1 MEFFSF
7 FLERNWSAEYKKKG
21 KGRGGKYL
29 EKRNI
34 WSTGRGGRK
43 TDEENIL
50 IFSLKAKYNIWSAEE
65 ENILEK
71 ENVTPVTT
79 EDGLSLGKWYIKSS
93 ILLGQNPK
101 PCSISISKFEE
112 NC

>member
-1 MEFFSF
+1 MGPVEKN
-7 FLERNWSAEYKKKG
+7 RNKEG
-21 KGRGGKYL
+21 KKYL
-29 EKRNI
+29 FFKKRKI
-34 WSTGRGGRK
+34 FGQRRRRETE
-43 TDEENIL
+43 EENIL
-50 IFSLKAKYNIWSAEE
+50 IFSLKAKYNSWSAEE

-71 ENVTPVTT
+71 ENVMPVTT